1 MEKLLA
7 ALGAQ
12 SSGAQDDNQFITNKI
27 EQMMTEKYKSEEL
40 MQEHQTLLNGLFL
53 STVLR
58 GGLHSENAIFAAAK
72 RYEVSFE
79 HPTYQVLV
87 LAGTERSVPD
97 AGPEPGLLHGTL
109 AELGHEGLVSAYG
122 GPLRGAAERGGMP
135 ARQPGRGPCP
145 RAAGPGLSRRP
156 ATRASAPATTA

>member
-12 SSGAQDDNQFITNKI
+12 GSGAQDEYQFITNKI

-109 AELGHEGLVSAYG
+109 AALGHEGLVSAYG
-122 GPLRGAAERGGMP
+122 GRYVVLLNAEECLPDSQAEALARALLDQAFP
-135 ARQPGRGPCP
+135 ARP
-145 RAAGPGLSRRP
+145 AHAG
-156 ATRASAPATTA
+156 APATTA

>member
-1 MEKLLA
+1 
-7 ALGAQ
+7 
-12 SSGAQDDNQFITNKI
+12 
-27 EQMMTEKYKSEEL
+27 MMTEKYKSEEL

-97 AGPEPGLLHGTL
+97 AGPEPACCTARWPRWGTR
-109 AELGHEGLVSAYG
+109 GWY
-122 GPLRGAAERGGMP
+122 PLTAA
-135 ARQPGRGPCP
+135 
-145 RAAGPGLSRRP
+145 
-156 ATRASAPATTA
+156 ATWCC

>member
-12 SSGAQDDNQFITNKI
+12 GSGAQDEYQFITNKI

-79 HPTYQVLV
+79 HPT
-87 LAGTERSVPD
+87 
-97 AGPEPGLLHGTL
+97 
-109 AELGHEGLVSAYG
+109 
-122 GPLRGAAERGGMP
+122 
-135 ARQPGRGPCP
+135 
-145 RAAGPGLSRRP
+145 
-156 ATRASAPATTA
+156 